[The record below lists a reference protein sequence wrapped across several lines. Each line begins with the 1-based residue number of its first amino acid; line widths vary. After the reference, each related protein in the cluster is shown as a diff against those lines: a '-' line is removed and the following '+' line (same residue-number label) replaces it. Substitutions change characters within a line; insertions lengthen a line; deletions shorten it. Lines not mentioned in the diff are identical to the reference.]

1 MIRFWNSRES
11 ALDEALN
18 GIMRACP
25 GKYTRL
31 PSEYGYGLYRNNLP
45 ENQVRIIVNGGGG
58 YGPMWSG
65 FAEEGLADAIVHGN
79 FDSAAQC
86 ICTL

>member
-1 MIRFWNSRES
+1 MRLWNSRES
-11 ALDEALN
+11 ALDEALK

-45 ENQVRIIVNGGGG
+45 ENQVRIIVNGTCRKQGRTSWYWAGMQDLCRSSQG
-58 YGPMWSG
+58 W
-65 FAEEGLADAIVHGN
+65 L
-79 FDSAAQC
+79 
-86 ICTL
+86 